1 MKFFDCYAHLGLVAS
16 DSISLLRLVQEAKR
30 GGVTHIVNI
39 SNNLQELARVREM
52 ADSFVSVFYAA
63 GFAPSEA
70 NTLPSN
76 WLAEMEKM
84 SETKKV
90 LAIGATGLDYSQGT
104 QNKNSQIELFIKQLD
119 LARKKQK
126 PVIVYNRNADDDVK
140 EILRANTPDAGVIF
154 HCYSGTAEYALSLLK
169 QFKVPTFFSFAG
181 NLTFRNSRDLH
192 KTILRLPLDRIL
204 VETSS
209 PFLSPSIFTGSKNM
223 PVNIFATVEFI
234 SEVLDMDF
242 EVCAKKIYENSLRAF
257 YLK

>member
-39 SNNLQELARVREM
+39 SNNLQELAKVREM
-52 ADSFVSVFYAA
+52 ADGFASVFYAA

-70 NTLPSN
+70 NILPSN
-76 WLAEMEKM
+76 WLAELEKIA
-84 SETKKV
+84 ETKNV
-90 LAIGATGLDYSQGT
+90 LAIGATGLDYSQGS
-104 QNKNSQIELFIKQLD
+104 QNKNAQIELFVKQLE

-126 PVIVYNRNADDDVK
+126 PVIVYNRNADDDIR
-140 EILRANTPDAGVIF
+140 EILQANAPEAGVIF
-154 HCYSGTAEYALSLLK
+154 HCYSGSAEYALSVLK
-169 QFKVPTFFSFAG
+169 QFRVPTFFSFAG

-192 KTILRLPLDRIL
+192 KTILRLPITRVL

-209 PFLSPSIFTGSKNM
+209 PFLSPSIFTGSKNS
-223 PVNIFATVEFI
+223 PTNIFATVEFI
-234 SEVLDMDF
+234 SEALDMDF
-242 EVCAKKIYENSLRAF
+242 EICAKAIYENSLKAF